1 MSPKTY
7 YLKNIYNY
15 MTVYSILEAILF
27 DTVTYP
33 LRIGIVVG
41 RQLQHLP
48 GSGLTLGSSS

>member
-15 MTVYSILEAILF
+15 MTVYSILEGILF

-33 LRIGIVVG
+33 LRGSTAAAPPGFRPYVGELVVT
-41 RQLQHLP
+41 
-48 GSGLTLGSSS
+48 SW